1 MKKWGKNGRF
11 SMTLKVIF
19 KFVKMTILLRKI
31 PKSRASLQ
39 GTVVSKSKKIMK
51 VSSQD
56 AYSRK
61 DVY

>member
-1 MKKWGKNGRF
+1 
-11 SMTLKVIF
+11 MTLKVIF